1 MYLCKY
7 SDSYRYLLPFCLS
20 VQTEPKNLR
29 LNYHQFGLQEK
40 LYLSPKTRRI
50 PNASLI
56 MHCIK
61 WYLKVEDF
69 LVDVNQ
75 NVPVSEQDNYFYR
88 NPAAVDVFE
97 TAAPAT

>member
-1 MYLCKY
+1 MSK
-7 SDSYRYLLPFCLS
+7 
-20 VQTEPKNLR
+20 QNLWP
-29 LNYHQFGLQEK
+29 NYHQLGLQEK
-40 LYLSPKTRRI
+40 SYVSPKTRRI

-75 NVPVSEQDNYFYR
+75 NVPVSEQDNYTIFVET
-88 NPAAVDVFE
+88 AATLDVFE
-97 TAAPAT
+97 TAAPAA